1 MPRKRM
7 HGRIKARPAAART
20 ARLNPSSIA
29 EAERSKHPSRMTA
42 ARVACTAQPSI
53 GLANLQPPWENWFV
67 FIRSGWQARTIL
79 ILAATP
85 PLALAVFV
93 QGLALS
99 LGLIVAIGAQN
110 AFVLRQG
117 LRREHVGSVVLFC
130 AVADAVLIAAGVLGM
145 AQALGQSPGLARAL
159 ALAGAIFL
167 AAYGW
172 QALRRARHAHR
183 LQAAE
188 GGEGLRRGA
197 ALAQAAAFTLLN
209 PHVYLDTVLLVGSI
223 GAQQPAALRGWFIA
237 GASGASLF
245 WFALLGFGARWLAPW
260 FGQPRAWQVLDGLIG
275 MTMFVLSGLLVRHV
289 LLGL

>member
-1 MPRKRM
+1 M
-7 HGRIKARPAAART
+7 
-20 ARLNPSSIA
+20 
-29 EAERSKHPSRMTA
+29 
-42 ARVACTAQPSI
+42 
-53 GLANLQPPWENWFV
+53 LQ
-67 FIRSGWQARTIL
+67 GWQARRDMTLTDAIS
-79 ILAATP
+79 LAFP
-85 PLALAVFV
+85 VFV

-145 AQALGQSPGLARAL
+145 AQALGQSPVLARAL
-159 ALAGAIFL
+159 ALAGALFL
-167 AAYGW
+167 AVYGA
-172 QALRRARHAHR
+172 QALRRARHSHR
-183 LQAAE
+183 LEAAE

-197 ALAQAAAFTLLN
+197 AVAQAAAFTLLN

-237 GASGASLF
+237 GASSASLF

-260 FGQPRAWQVLDGLIG
+260 FGRPRAWQVLDGLIG
-275 MTMFVLSGLLVRHV
+275 VTMFVLSALLVRHA
-289 LLGL
+289 LIEL